1 MKTCTI
7 AHLLFLSI
15 LFSISAVSNPF
26 EIVREL
32 DIGAR
37 ASLTYDSN
45 LFGVSEAVYQRAVG
59 SAPSNNEIE
68 SEDDFIINFSPS
80 LHFSK
85 KIYLLNISGSA
96 GVSLTRYI
104 KNSDKSYIVPVTTL
118 SLDFD
123 ESLKKRLS
131 TNAKIRFDATFDL
144 GQHVDTSIVEQDLVS
159 YTYFTTNLNVRYNHS
174 AKFGVGAGTSFS
186 FKDYQS
192 GAVRNSYN
200 DLTTLP
206 LSLRAFYIYSEKLD
220 IFTDYT
226 TTLSMS
232 DDSTTNAADSQSH
245 AISFGLNGEY
255 SSKLSGRMSLGYS
268 WMDYDSANLS
278 TTDNF
283 VSSLDLSW
291 THNSKTSTSYFIN
304 RQFSPSAQ
312 GSSTFSTNLGVRVNH
327 KLTDRFR
334 GFAST
339 NYSIIDYTL
348 TSGDTS
354 ELDQIGLGIG
364 VDYNWSD
371 TIMVG
376 SAYNFSFINNK
387 DENYDRHTLEIYASG
402 RF

>member
-1 MKTCTI
+1 MKICNN
-7 AHLLFLSI
+7 ARLLFLSI
-15 LFSISAVSNPF
+15 LFSISVFSNPF
-26 EIVREL
+26 EFVREL

-37 ASLTYDSN
+37 TSLIYDSN
-45 LFGVSEAVYQRAVG
+45 LFGVSEEVYQIADQRG
-59 SAPSNNEIE
+59 PYKDEIE
-68 SEDDFIINFSPS
+68 SRDDFIINFSPS

-85 KIYLLNISGSA
+85 KIYLLSISGSA
-96 GVSLTRYI
+96 GVSMTRYI
-104 KNSDKSYIVPVTTL
+104 KNADKSFIVPVTTL

-144 GQHVDTSIVEQDLVS
+144 GQHVDTSIVDQDLVS

-186 FKDYQS
+186 FRDYQS
-192 GAVRNSYN
+192 GAVNNTYN

-206 LSLRAFYIYSEKLD
+206 LSLRGFYIYSEKLD

-232 DDSTTNAADSQSH
+232 DDSKTNAADSQSH

-268 WMDYDSANLS
+268 WMDYDTANLS
-278 TTDNF
+278 TSDNF

-348 TSGDTS
+348 TSGGTS
-354 ELDQIGLGIG
+354 ELDQIALGIG
-364 VDYNWSD
+364 VDYNWTDS
-371 TIMVG
+371 IMVG
-376 SAYNFSFINNK
+376 SAYNFSLINNK
-387 DENYDRHTLEIYASG
+387 DENYDRHSLEIYASG

>member
-1 MKTCTI
+1 
-7 AHLLFLSI
+7 
-15 LFSISAVSNPF
+15 
-26 EIVREL
+26 
-32 DIGAR
+32 
-37 ASLTYDSN
+37 
-45 LFGVSEAVYQRAVG
+45 
-59 SAPSNNEIE
+59 
-68 SEDDFIINFSPS
+68 
-80 LHFSK
+80 
-85 KIYLLNISGSA
+85 
-96 GVSLTRYI
+96 
-104 KNSDKSYIVPVTTL
+104 
-118 SLDFD
+118 
-123 ESLKKRLS
+123 
-131 TNAKIRFDATFDL
+131 
-144 GQHVDTSIVEQDLVS
+144 
-159 YTYFTTNLNVRYNHS
+159 LNVRYNHS

-186 FKDYQS
+186 FRDYQS
-192 GAVRNSYN
+192 GAVNNTYN

-232 DDSTTNAADSQSH
+232 DDSKTNAADSQSH

-268 WMDYDSANLS
+268 WMDYDNANLS

-304 RQFSPSAQ
+304 RQFSPTAQ
-312 GSSTFSTNLGVRVNH
+312 GSSTFSTNLGVRVDH

-348 TSGDTS
+348 TSGVTS
-354 ELDQIGLGIG
+354 KLDQIALGIG
-364 VDYNWSD
+364 VDYNWTDS
-371 TIMVG
+371 IMVG

>member
-1 MKTCTI
+1 M
-7 AHLLFLSI
+7 
-15 LFSISAVSNPF
+15 
-26 EIVREL
+26 
-32 DIGAR
+32 
-37 ASLTYDSN
+37 
-45 LFGVSEAVYQRAVG
+45 
-59 SAPSNNEIE
+59 
-68 SEDDFIINFSPS
+68 
-80 LHFSK
+80 
-85 KIYLLNISGSA
+85 
-96 GVSLTRYI
+96 TRYI
-104 KNSDKSYIVPVTTL
+104 KNADKSFIVPLTTL

-144 GQHVDTSIVEQDLVS
+144 GQHVDTSIIEQDLVS

-192 GAVRNSYN
+192 GAVNNSYN

-206 LSLRAFYIYSEKLD
+206 LSLRAYYIYSEKLD
-220 IFTDYT
+220 IFSDYT
-226 TTLSMS
+226 ATLSAS

-268 WMDYDSANLS
+268 WMDYDSSNLS
-278 TTDNF
+278 TSGNF

-339 NYSIIDYTL
+339 NYSVIDYTL
-348 TSGDTS
+348 TNGDTS
-354 ELDQIGLGIG
+354 ELDQVALGIG
-364 VDYNWSD
+364 VDYNWTDS
-371 TIMVG
+371 IMLG
-376 SAYNFSFINNK
+376 SAYNFSLINNK

>member
-1 MKTCTI
+1 MILCTNAQLI
-7 AHLLFLSI
+7 FLSI
-15 LFSISAVSNPF
+15 LFSISVFSNPF

-45 LFGVSEAVYQRAVG
+45 LFGVSEPVYQIADELG
-59 SAPSNNEIE
+59 PYKDEIE
-68 SEDDFIINFSPS
+68 SRDDFIINFSPS

-96 GVSLTRYI
+96 GVSMTRYI
-104 KNSDKSYIVPVTTL
+104 KNADKSFIVPVTTL

-144 GQHVDTSIVEQDLVS
+144 GQHVDTSIVDQDLVS

-186 FKDYQS
+186 FRDYQS
-192 GAVRNSYN
+192 GAVNNTYN

-232 DDSTTNAADSQSH
+232 DDSKTNAADSQSH

-268 WMDYDSANLS
+268 WMDYDNANLS

-304 RQFSPSAQ
+304 RQFSPTAQ
-312 GSSTFSTNLGVRVNH
+312 GSSTFSTNLGVRVDH

-348 TSGDTS
+348 TSGVTS
-354 ELDQIGLGIG
+354 KLDQIALGIG
-364 VDYNWSD
+364 VDYNWTDS
-371 TIMVG
+371 IMVG